1 MGPLVRGVG
10 KHRREET
17 ASPTP
22 AVPGAANPPI
32 TSPSLTQSL
41 RVHPSRFSESLSFA
55 IAIASEPCR
64 SSVRTALRTVL
75 KVGYVSCVLGGSPP
89 KTGRLELGRP
99 SVLSDEL
106 PKHEDHAE
114 RLENREEQEQR
125 PDAADRRPSDED
137 RVEQDLQREEGPQV
151 GHLAVRGSVER
162 EQSESPAQREQRDR
176 ERLEA

>member
-1 MGPLVRGVG
+1 MGPWFGG
-10 KHRREET
+10 GGGPGRRVP
-17 ASPTP
+17 ATP
-22 AVPGAANPPI
+22 PPPVPGAAAPPI

-41 RVHPSRFSESLSFA
+41 RRHPSCFSESLSFA

-64 SSVRTALRTVL
+64 SSVRTALRSVL

-137 RVEQDLQREEGPQV
+137 RVEQELQSEEGRQV
-151 GHLAVRGSVER
+151 GHRDVLVSVDR
-162 EQSESPAQREQRDR
+162 EQSE
-176 ERLEA
+176 